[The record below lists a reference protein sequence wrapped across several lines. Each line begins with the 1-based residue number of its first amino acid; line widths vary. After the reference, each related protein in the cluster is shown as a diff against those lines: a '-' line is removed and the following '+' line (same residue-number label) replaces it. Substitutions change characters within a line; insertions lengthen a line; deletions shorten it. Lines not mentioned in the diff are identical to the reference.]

1 MQWITDNPVLFAGI
15 VLALVLFIVGL
26 VLALRTQ
33 GGRDAL
39 AAAAVKLAVF
49 ALGLAE
55 RWLGKMIEPASVGD
69 SVQDY
74 QQPVTSARADL
85 QVWLN
90 RRS

>member
-1 MQWITDNPVLFAGI
+1 MQWITDHLPLILAGI
-15 VLALVLFIVGL
+15 ALALFIVGL

-33 GGRDAL
+33 AGRDKL

-55 RWLGKMIEPASVGD
+55 RWLGKMIEPETIGD
-69 SVQDY
+69 SIRDY
-74 QQPVTSARADL
+74 KQPVTSAREELAA
-85 QVWLN
+85 WLG